1 MIKINIVGDFY
12 SPSLDKIKFGN
23 QLMDLLNDGNLNI
36 VNFEGPISSKNAMAI
51 PKSGPNI
58 CQDVKAPQFLK
69 EKGFNVFS
77 LANNHSLDFGEDAL
91 DATIASFKDKTIV
104 GAGTWD
110 DAYQVKYCDVEDK
123 RIGFLALVQ
132 YEFGVLGERP
142 YSKNKKGS
150 AWIGHP
156 CVDEMIKQARTQCD
170 VLIILPHAGL
180 EYFTLPLPELR
191 TLYRH
196 FVDMGADAVIASHP
210 HVPQP
215 YEVYK
220 GKPIAYSLGNFC
232 FDEDCDKPLWNVGLL
247 AQLIVDNVG
256 VGMKLKVL
264 LFDKDKRAVDVLND
278 EKVEAQLSECQKT
291 FSVETDYLDA
301 VNYHCLSL
309 EPYYKML
316 LEMSGYR
323 KMSIKRCLG
332 FIKRW
337 LLGQITTSDDTHF
350 INCIRCEPHKWVL
363 SRIYELKR

>member
-12 SPSLDKIKFGN
+12 SPSLDKIEFGN
-23 QLMDLLNDGNLNI
+23 QLTDLLNDGNLNI
-36 VNFEGPISSKNAMAI
+36 VNFEGPISSKNAMPI

-58 CQDVKAPQFLK
+58 CQDIKAPQFLK

-132 YEFGVLGERP
+132 YEFGVLGERT
-142 YSKNKKGS
+142 YSKDRKGS

-170 VLIILPHAGL
+170 FLIMLPHAGL
-180 EYFTLPLPELR
+180 EYFTLPLTELR

-247 AQLIVDNVG
+247 AQLKVENVG
-256 VGMKLKVL
+256 VEIKLKTL
-264 LFDKDKRAVDVLND
+264 LFDKDKRIVDVLND
-278 EKVEAQLSECQKT
+278 EKVEAELFEYQKVFT
-291 FSVETDYLDA
+291 VEKDYLDA
-301 VNYHCLSL
+301 VNCHCLSL
-309 EPYYKML
+309 EPFYEML

-337 LLGQITTSDDTHF
+337 LLGQIPTSDSTHF